1 MDSAFPLFLPV
12 GQLLRSV
19 VDVGMPLHDRIRQLF
34 NTTIIR
40 HLRTLEQ
47 NVLFYRAQPLEQI
60 VTQVKELCMI

>member
-34 NTTIIR
+34 NPTIIR

-47 NVLFYRAQPLEQI
+47 NVLLNGAQPLEQI